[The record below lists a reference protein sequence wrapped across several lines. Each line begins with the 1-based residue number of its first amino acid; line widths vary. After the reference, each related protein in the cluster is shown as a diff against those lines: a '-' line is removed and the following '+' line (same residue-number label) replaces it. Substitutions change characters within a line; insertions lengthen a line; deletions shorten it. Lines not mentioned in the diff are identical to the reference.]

1 MTQIFVLSGAL
12 VGTVFKPT
20 WVLTA
25 AGVAAILDA
34 LFSGRW

>member
-12 VGTVFKPT
+12 VGTVFKPA

-34 LFSGRW
+34 VFEGRW